1 MTRDRDFYKTFFRL
15 FLALVLQN
23 VIVLSVGLADNV
35 MLGSYSETSLSG
47 AAAANQIQFFL
58 QQIVCAVGDGLVV
71 LGSQYWGQHRVE
83 PIKKITSVAMKA
95 GILFAVIMFI
105 LVSVFPRGAMLLFST
120 DEAVIAEGI
129 RYLNIMRFSYVIF
142 AITQVLLA
150 SLRSVETVKIAFYIS
165 IMSLIINC
173 CINYL
178 LIYGNF
184 GFPEMG
190 IVGAAIGTIVARC
203 AEIVVVICY
212 VSFKDKK
219 LCLKISDFI
228 KTDKLILKD
237 YVKTA
242 LPIIAVGAMW
252 GASVG
257 QQSVI
262 LGHMEAEAL
271 TANSIS
277 STVMQI
283 IKTASV
289 GSSSAAAIIIGKA
302 VGAGNF
308 GKIKDYTKTLQKMFI
323 IIGIITS
330 GILFGIKNPIL
341 SLYNLSDE
349 TMYLADRFLLVLCVT
364 SIGTAYQMPTLTGI
378 VKGGGDTKFVFYN
391 DIVSIW
397 CIVLPV
403 SYLAAFVFNWSPLA
417 VMICL
422 NSDQIFKCGAA
433 VIKVNRYKWV
443 KSLTRAEGTV

>member
-1 MTRDRDFYKTFFRL
+1 M
-15 FLALVLQN
+15 ALVLQN